1 MSLDK
6 RMMGPILSNQ
16 SSVFK
21 AGPIRAEEEDDVVT
35 SVGLHLIPV
44 ALWSEL
50 YISHSET
57 ADQSG
62 TTTSGSGSGSYLTE
76 AMIPASLTGPGLI

>member
-1 MSLDK
+1 M
-6 RMMGPILSNQ
+6 
-16 SSVFK
+16 
-21 AGPIRAEEEDDVVT
+21 RAEDVGDAVT

-62 TTTSGSGSGSYLTE
+62 TVTSGSGSGSYLTA